1 MNERRRVVVIL
12 NPASA
17 AGATQKRFERVRHD
31 FERQLD
37 VVGVHLTQAPGHAS
51 ELAATI
57 TKEEADAVVS
67 IGGDGTLNE
76 VLQGLVDDNGN
87 RRDDAP
93 MLGVFPSGTGGDFR
107 RTFGWSSEAADTV
120 ARIATGSAR
129 EIDVGWLT
137 CVDDQGAPRTRAF
150 LNVSSF
156 GLSGAV
162 DDVVNRSSKALGGKA
177 SFFVGTVRAVTGYKV
192 PTVSISVDDG
202 PSVERKI
209 SLCVLGN
216 GQYFGGGMWIAP
228 QAVIDDGALEG
239 VSFGDVSLGWWLT
252 RGPKVYAGRH
262 IDLPEVERFACQS
275 LEAKPVSSDPVYIDL
290 DGELPG
296 RLPARWELRPK
307 AVTLLA

>member
-1 MNERRRVVVIL
+1 MGERRRVVVIL

-17 AGATQKRFERVRHD
+17 AGATQKRFERVRRE

-37 VVGVHLTQAPGHAS
+37 VVAVHLTNAPGHAS
-51 ELAATI
+51 ELSAKVT
-57 TKEEADAVVS
+57 EADADVVVS

-76 VLQGLVDDNGN
+76 VLQGLVDDSGH
-87 RRDDAP
+87 RREDAP

-107 RTFGWSSEAADTV
+107 RTFGWSGEAADTV
-120 ARIATGSAR
+120 ERLASGEAK

-137 CVDDQGAPRTRAF
+137 CADADGVSQTRAF

-177 SFFVGTVRAVTGYKV
+177 SFLVGTVRAVTGYRV
-192 PTVSISVDDG
+192 PKVSISIDDG
-202 PSVERKI
+202 PPTERKI

-239 VSFGDVSLGWWLT
+239 VVFGDVSLGWWLT
-252 RGPKVYAGRH
+252 RGPKVYGGRH

-275 LEAKPVSSDPVYIDL
+275 LEAKPISADPVYIDL

-296 RLPARWELRPK
+296 QLPARWELRPK
-307 AVTLLA
+307 AVTLVA